1 MEVEA
6 VEIPGI
12 LYHLHICTGVMVMVE
27 LVVVHTRTLV
37 GSQLP
42 QTDMVL
48 PLSHMDLPLLS
59 HTDLPRLISMVP
71 HPKHMDL
78 PLLSHMDL
86 RRLISMVPHP
96 KRMELPLLNHIHLP
110 RPSRLVLLK
119 VMDLQNR
126 NQSMGLLVAPTDRR
140 NLAVGVEKIMLT

>member
-6 VEIPGI
+6 VETPGI
-12 LYHLHICTGVMVMVE
+12 LYHLHTCTGVVVVMVE
-27 LVVVHTRTLV
+27 LVEVHTRTLV
-37 GSQLP
+37 GSQLL

-48 PLSHMDLPLLS
+48 PLSHMDLPLHS

-78 PLLSHMDL
+78 HLLSHMDL

-96 KRMELPLLNHIHLP
+96 KRMELPLLNHTHLP
-110 RPSRLVLLK
+110 RPSRLVLLLQ

-140 NLAVGVEKIMLT
+140 NLAVG

>member
-6 VEIPGI
+6 VETPGI
-12 LYHLHICTGVMVMVE
+12 LYHLHTCMGAVVMLE
-27 LVVVHTRTLV
+27 LVEVHTRTLV
-37 GSQLP
+37 DSQLP
-42 QTDMVL
+42 QTDMVP
-48 PLSHMDLPLLS
+48 PLSHMDLLLHS

-78 PLLSHMDL
+78 HLLSHMDL
-86 RRLISMVPHP
+86 RHLISMVLHP
-96 KRMELPLLNHIHLP
+96 KRMELPLLNHTHLP
-110 RPSRLVLLK
+110 HPSRLVLLLK

-140 NLAVGVEKIMLT
+140 NLAVG

>member
-1 MEVEA
+1 MVVEA
-6 VEIPGI
+6 VETPGI
-12 LYHLHICTGVMVMVE
+12 LYHLHTCTGVVVVVE
-27 LVVVHTRTLV
+27 LVELHTRTLV

-48 PLSHMDLPLLS
+48 PLSHMDLPLHS

-96 KRMELPLLNHIHLP
+96 KHMELPLLNHTLLP
-110 RPSRLVLLK
+110 RPSRLVLLLK
-119 VMDLQNR
+119 IMDLQNR
-126 NQSMGLLVAPTDRR
+126 NLSMGLLVAHMVHR
-140 NLAVGVEKIMLT
+140 NLAVG